1 VHSSPLMCDVNND
14 GLLDVAV
21 ATYAGEVRTPA
32 EGERQTER
40 VEGLTESQQVR
51 ERERETRAQEGVV
64 LTYSDEKASNR
75 NDSRFR
81 VRPLT
86 RSFRDARRFPSTR
99 L

>member
-1 VHSSPLMCDVNND
+1 MCDVNND

-51 ERERETRAQEGVV
+51 ERERDKGTGRRRIDIQRR
-64 LTYSDEKASNR
+64 K
-75 NDSRFR
+75 
-81 VRPLT
+81 
-86 RSFRDARRFPSTR
+86 SFES
-99 L
+99 